1 MVAALIDRPLNLK
14 GNAMRYT
21 AIIFDIDG
29 TLVDSTQAIHDAL
42 QMVAVDIRG
51 YRLTPQEMELGLSLP
66 APQALAAVGLP
77 SNEET
82 VNLWLD
88 HEYELW
94 GDEVGPF
101 EGVEELLNTLASQGI
116 AMGAVTSETSDEMH
130 RGFAR
135 FAIREHMSE
144 IITADDTE
152 RHKPDPDPLLAC
164 LERMGITPHEA
175 LYVGDSIADGQCA
188 QAAGADFAL
197 ACWRQ
202 DPVTEQLS
210 CRARLSSPLEV
221 LNLLSC
227 V

>member
-1 MVAALIDRPLNLK
+1 
-14 GNAMRYT
+14 MRYT
-21 AIIFDIDG
+21 AVIFDIDG

-82 VNLWLD
+82 VDLWLD

-101 EGVEELLNTLASQGI
+101 EGIEELLDILAQHSVV
-116 AMGAVTSETSDEMH
+116 MGAVTSETSDEMN

-135 FAIREHMSE
+135 FAIKQHMRE

-164 LERMGITPHEA
+164 LDRLHIAPNQA
-175 LYVGDSIADGQCA
+175 LYVGDSVADGLCA
-188 QAAGADFAL
+188 KAAGADFAL

-202 DPVTEQLS
+202 DPVTEQVP
-210 CRARLSSPLEV
+210 CRVRLSSPLELLQL
-221 LNLLSC
+221 LNDA
-227 V
+227 

>member
-1 MVAALIDRPLNLK
+1 
-14 GNAMRYT
+14 MRYK
-21 AIIFDIDG
+21 AVIFDIDG

-51 YRLTPQEMELGLSLP
+51 YRLTPEEMELGLSLP

-77 SNEET
+77 SNDEI
-82 VNLWLD
+82 VDLWLD

-101 EGVEELLNTLASQGI
+101 AGVEELLDTLASQGI
-116 AMGAVTSETSDEMH
+116 VMGAVTSETSDEMC

-135 FAIREHMSE
+135 FAMKQHMKE
-144 IITADDTE
+144 IVTADDTE

-164 LERMGITPHEA
+164 LERLNIEPSQA
-175 LYVGDSIADGQCA
+175 LYVGDSVADGRCA
-188 QAAGADFAL
+188 EAAGADFVL

-202 DPVTEQLS
+202 DPVTEPVP
-210 CRARLSSPLEV
+210 CRARLSSPLEI
-221 LNLLSC
+221 LQLLGND
-227 V
+227 